1 MKKLKSVTIVFFS
14 ILLALSFTGC
24 TQTAEEPAMEEVEK
38 PLVIVT
44 LFPQYDFAKQIAG
57 DKVSVNLLLPP
68 GVEPHSYEPSPRDI
82 ADIQKADLF
91 IYTGAYMEPW
101 AERIIDAA
109 EETALLIVDTSIGID
124 LMEGDD
130 HHHHHDE
137 DDHHHEEDHH
147 HHDEDDHH
155 HEEDDHHHN
164 EDHHHHEEDD
174 HDHHHEEDDHH
185 HDEDHHHHEEDD
197 DDHDHHHDGGH
208 DHGGKDPHFWL
219 DPLLAKVMVDHIIEG
234 LVQVDPENTSYY
246 RQNGEAYKQQLQD
259 LHDKNSSSL
268 AGLEN
273 RTILYAGHFAFGY
286 FADRYDLDHVSPYEG
301 FAPDAEPTPGNIA
314 DLIKRV
320 DESKAKVIYY
330 EELIEPKVAKVV
342 AEQTG
347 AEMVLLHGAHNV
359 TSDEL
364 NSGVTYIQ
372 IMEDNLA
379 KLLQGLQ

>member
-1 MKKLKSVTIVFFS
+1 VKKLKAVTIVFFS
-14 ILLALSFTGC
+14 ILLALFFTGC
-24 TQTAEEPAMEEVEK
+24 TQTAEKPAMEEGEK
-38 PLVIVT
+38 PLVIAT
-44 LFPQYDFAKQIAG
+44 LFPQYDFVKQIAG

-109 EETALLIVDTSIGID
+109 EDTALLIVDTSIGID
-124 LMEGDD
+124 LMDEDD
-130 HHHHHDE
+130 HHHHDQDDHHHEEDHHNEE

-147 HHDEDDHH
+147 HH
-155 HEEDDHHHN
+155 
-164 EDHHHHEEDD
+164 
-174 HDHHHEEDDHH
+174 
-185 HDEDHHHHEEDD
+185 EEDD
-197 DDHDHHHDGGH
+197 DDRDHDHHHDGGY

-259 LHDKNSSSL
+259 LHDKISSSL

-320 DESKAKVIYY
+320 DESNAKVIYY

-359 TSDEL
+359 TTDEL

-379 KLLQGLQ
+379 KLLEGLQ